1 MKKFIIFVLMAAF
14 AVCAKADP
22 LFPFFTDLAGS
33 YENKPTQE
41 TQLLKIDCINTST
54 SPSFKNLKSAES
66 FLKDVLPDGIERSE
80 QTVDKTKIV
89 KYSTKMDPA
98 LRGKISEIYLIELPD
113 GRFQIAY
120 NEK

>member
-1 MKKFIIFVLMAAF
+1 MKKFILFVLMAAF

-41 TQLLKIDCINTST
+41 TQMLKIDCIN
-54 SPSFKNLKSAES
+54 
-66 FLKDVLPDGIERSE
+66 DGIERSE
-80 QTVDKTKIV
+80 QTVGKAKIV
-89 KYSTKMDPA
+89 KYSTKMDPM
-98 LRGKISEIYLIELPD
+98 RGGKISEIYLIELPD